1 MASITV
7 AHSAGFCFGVKR
19 AVDIVYK
26 AIEENKRVYTLGPII
41 HNAQVTQELAQK
53 GVGILETPEEAKP
66 GDTVVIRS
74 HGVSRE
80 IYDRLAATG
89 AEVINATCPFVAKI
103 HRIVAE
109 HHGEETGILIAGD
122 PRHPEVEAILGHC
135 QNPEEVG
142 VFENKDEMLKMLSN
156 GKFSAKKHLVFVA
169 QTTFNVL
176 EWKKSVNSAKKVC
189 TNLSIFDTI
198 CSATSER
205 QREAAELAEKSGL
218 MVVVGDRHSSNTA
231 KLKEIC
237 AGHCPT
243 ILVETAS
250 ELSPDILPKDF
261 PLSKSIGVTA
271 GASTPA
277 RIIKEVQETMS
288 ELMTNNNQEETFE
301 ELLEQSTITTYNGA
315 IVKGT
320 ILAVTPTEVQV
331 DIGIKYTGYVPLQ
344 ELTDDPTVKVEDA
357 YKPGDVLDLLV
368 VRTNDVEGM
377 VMLSKKRLDAAAGI
391 RKVMEA
397 KDTGETLTGVVV
409 EVVNKGI
416 LALTNGVRVFIP
428 ASHVA
433 LSRVEDLSVMLK
445 QTVEFKIIETNPERK
460 RAVGSIKAVLRE
472 QRKAQEE
479 QFWSEIEVGKRYT
492 GVVKSIVSYGA
503 FVDLGGVDGMVHISE
518 LSWNRIRHPSEV
530 VKVGDTIEVYVKD
543 LDPEAR
549 KISLGYKKTED
560 NPWEILKN
568 NYSVGSVVKVKI
580 VSMTTFGAFAQIL
593 PGVDGLIHI
602 SQIST
607 QRIAKPQDVL
617 NIGDE
622 VDVKITEL
630 DFDKKRISL
639 SIRALAEEAAASQA
653 EAPEEENE

>member
-1 MASITV
+1 MAFITV
-7 AHSAGFCFGVKR
+7 AQSAGFCFGVKR
-19 AVDIVYK
+19 AVDIVYQ
-26 AIEENKRVYTLGPII
+26 AIQEGKRVYTLGPII
-41 HNAQVTQELAQK
+41 HNAQVVEELVQK
-53 GVGILETPEEAKP
+53 GVQILANPEDAEP
-66 GDTVVIRS
+66 GDTVIIRS
-74 HGVSRE
+74 HGVERE
-80 IYDRLAATG
+80 VYEKLQSTG
-89 AEVINATCPFVAKI
+89 AEVIDTTCPYVAKI
-103 HRIVAE
+103 HRIVSKE
-109 HHGEETGILIAGD
+109 YEEDTAILIAGD
-122 PRHPEVEAILGHC
+122 PDHPEVKGILGHC
-135 QNPEEVG
+135 RYPAQ
-142 VFENKDEMLKMLSN
+142 VFRNKDEMLQMLSN
-156 GKFSAKKHLVFVA
+156 SKFSVKKHLVFVA
-169 QTTFNVL
+169 QTTFNMI
-176 EWKKSVNSAKKVC
+176 EWEKSVNSAKKEY
-189 TNLSIFDTI
+189 TNLLIFDTI
-198 CSATSER
+198 CNATSER
-205 QREAAELAEKSGL
+205 QREAAKLAEKSGM

-231 KLKEIC
+231 KLREIC
-237 AGHCPT
+237 SQYCPT
-243 ILVETAS
+243 VLVEAAS
-250 ELSPDILPKDF
+250 ELNRAILPKGF
-261 PLSKSIGVTA
+261 PFGKPIGVTA

-288 ELMTNNNQEETFE
+288 ELTMNNQEENFE
-301 ELLEQSTITTYNGA
+301 ELLNQSTITTYNGA

-320 ILAVTPTEVQV
+320 VLGVSPTELQV
-331 DIGIKYTGYVPLQ
+331 DIGTKYAGYVPLQ

-368 VRTNDVEGM
+368 VRINDVDGTT
-377 VMLSKKRLDAAAGI
+377 MLSKKRLDAAAGI

-397 KDTGETLTGVVV
+397 KDTGETLKGIVV

-433 LSRVEDLSVMLK
+433 LTRVEDLSVMLK

-479 QFWSEIEVGKRYT
+479 QFWNDIEVGKRYT

-560 NPWEILKN
+560 NPWEILKK

-580 VSMTTFGAFAQIL
+580 VSMTTFGAFAQLL

-639 SIRALAEEAAASQA
+639 SIRALAEEAAASQT
-653 EAPEEENE
+653 EEPVEE

>member
-1 MASITV
+1 MAFITV
-7 AHSAGFCFGVKR
+7 AQSAGFCFGVKR
-19 AVDIVYK
+19 AVDIVYQ
-26 AIEENKRVYTLGPII
+26 AIEEGKKVYTLGPII
-41 HNAQVTQELAQK
+41 HNAQVVEELAQK
-53 GVGILETPEEAKP
+53 GVQILMNPEDIKP
-66 GDTVVIRS
+66 GDTVIIRS
-74 HGVSRE
+74 HGVERE
-80 IYDRLAATG
+80 VYEKLQSTG
-89 AEVINATCPFVAKI
+89 AEIIDTTCPYVAKI
-103 HRIVAE
+103 HRIVSKE
-109 HHGEETGILIAGD
+109 YDEDTGILIAGD
-122 PRHPEVEAILGHC
+122 PNHPEVKGILGHC
-135 QNPEEVG
+135 RYPAG
-142 VFENKDEMLKMLSN
+142 VFQNKDEMLQMLSN
-156 GKFSAKKHLVFVA
+156 SKFSVKKHLVFVA
-169 QTTFNVL
+169 QTTFNMI
-176 EWKKSVNSAKKVC
+176 EWEKSVNSAKKEY
-189 TNLSIFDTI
+189 TNLLIFDTI
-198 CSATSER
+198 CNATSER
-205 QREAAELAEKSGL
+205 QREAAKLAERSGM

-231 KLKEIC
+231 KLREIC
-237 AGHCPT
+237 SQYCPT
-243 ILVETAS
+243 LLVEAAS
-250 ELSPDILPKDF
+250 ELNRAILPKGF
-261 PLSKSIGVTA
+261 PFGKPIGVTA

-288 ELMTNNNQEETFE
+288 ELMMNNQEENFE
-301 ELLEQSTITTYNGA
+301 ELLNQSTITTYNGA

-320 ILAVTPTEVQV
+320 VLGVSPTELQV
-331 DIGIKYTGYVPLQ
+331 DIGTKYAGYVPLQ

-368 VRTNDVEGM
+368 VRINDVDGTT
-377 VMLSKKRLDAAAGI
+377 MLSKKRLDAAAGI

-397 KDTGETLTGVVV
+397 KDTGETLKGIVV

-479 QFWSEIEVGKRYT
+479 QFWNDIEVGKRYT

-568 NYSVGSVVKVKI
+568 NYSVGSVAKVKI

-639 SIRALAEEAAASQA
+639 SIRALAEEAAASQTEESA
-653 EAPEEENE
+653 EE

>member
-1 MASITV
+1 MSSVTV
-7 AHSAGFCFGVKR
+7 ARSAGFCFGVKR
-19 AVDIVYK
+19 AVDIVYQ
-26 AIEENKRVYTLGPII
+26 TLREGKKVCTFGPII
-41 HNAQVTQELAQK
+41 HNAQVTKELSQK
-53 GVGILETPEEAKP
+53 GVKILNSAKEAEP
-66 GDTVVIRS
+66 GWTVVIRS
-74 HGVSRE
+74 HGVSQSVME
-80 IYDRLAATG
+80 ELLTSG
-89 AEVINATCPFVAKI
+89 AEIIDATCPYVAKI
-103 HRIVAE
+103 HRLVS
-109 HHGEETGILIAGD
+109 EEYEDQTGILIAGNAN
-122 PRHPEVEAILGHC
+122 HPEIEAILGHC
-135 QNPEEVG
+135 RYPAG
-142 VFENKDEMLKMLSN
+142 VYENEDELLKMLSK
-156 GKFSAKKHLVFVA
+156 GKFSEKKHLVFVA
-169 QTTFNVL
+169 QTTFNMIQ
-176 EWKKSVNSAKKVC
+176 WKKSVNIAKKQC
-189 TNLSIFDTI
+189 TNPLIFDTI

-205 QREAAELAEKSGL
+205 QREAAELAKKSGL

-231 KLKEIC
+231 KLREIC
-237 AGHCPT
+237 AEYCPT
-243 ILVETAS
+243 LLVETAE
-250 ELSPDILPKDF
+250 ELSREALPEGVS
-261 PLSKSIGVTA
+261 LSKPVGVTA

-288 ELMTNNNQEETFE
+288 ELMTNNNQEENFE
-301 ELLEQSTITTYNGA
+301 ELLNQSAITTYNGA

-397 KDTGETLTGVVV
+397 KDTGETLTGIVV

-472 QRKAQEE
+472 QRKVQEE
-479 QFWSEIEVGKRYT
+479 QFWNEIEVGKRYT
-492 GVVKSIVSYGA
+492 GVVKSLVSYGA

-639 SIRALAEEAAASQA
+639 SIRALAEEAAASQEDEPA
-653 EAPEEENE
+653 EEVNE

>member
-1 MASITV
+1 MTKITV
-7 AHSAGFCFGVKR
+7 AKSAGFCFGVKR
-19 AVDIVYK
+19 AVDIVYQ
-26 AIEENKRVYTLGPII
+26 AIKEGKQVYTLGPII
-41 HNAQVTQELAQK
+41 HNSQVVGELAEH
-53 GVGILETPEEAKP
+53 GVKILKTPEEAQA
-66 GDTVVIRS
+66 GNTVIIRS

-80 IYDRLAATG
+80 VYESLRATG
-89 AEVINATCPFVAKI
+89 AEVIDATCPYVAKI
-103 HRIVAE
+103 HRLVS
-109 HHGEETGILIAGD
+109 EEREEGTGIMIAGN
-122 PRHPEVEAILGHC
+122 PEHPEVEGILGHC
-135 QNPEEVG
+135 RYEAG
-142 VFENKDEMLKMLSN
+142 VFRNKDEMLRMLSK
-156 GKFSAKKHLVFVA
+156 GKFSVKKHLVFVA
-169 QTTFNVL
+169 QTTFNLL
-176 EWKKSVNSAKKVC
+176 EWEQSVNSAKKEY

-198 CSATSER
+198 CNATSER
-205 QREAAELAEKSGL
+205 QREAAELAQRSGM
-218 MVVVGDRHSSNTA
+218 MVVVGDRSSSNTA
-231 KLKEIC
+231 KLREIC
-237 AGHCPT
+237 SQYCPT
-243 ILVETAS
+243 VLVEAAS
-250 ELSPDILPKDF
+250 ELNRETLPKGF
-261 PLSKSIGVTA
+261 PFGKPIGVTA

-288 ELMTNNNQEETFE
+288 ELTMNNQEENFE
-301 ELLEQSTITTYNGA
+301 ELLNQSTITTYNGA
-315 IVKGT
+315 VVKGT
-320 ILAVTPTEVQV
+320 VLAVNPTELQV
-331 DIGIKYTGYVPLQ
+331 DIGTKYAGYVPVQ
-344 ELTDDPTVKVEDA
+344 ELTDDPTVKIEDA
-357 YKPGDVLDLLV
+357 YKVGDVLDLLV
-368 VRTNDVEGM
+368 VRINDVEGTT
-377 VMLSKKRLDAAAGI
+377 MLSKKRLDAAAGI

-397 KDTGETLTGVVV
+397 KDTGETLKGIVV

-445 QTVEFKIIETNPERK
+445 QNVEFKIIETNPERK

-479 QFWSEIEVGKRYT
+479 QFWNDIEVGKRYT

-530 VKVGDTIEVYVKD
+530 VKVGDTIDVYVKD
-543 LDPEAR
+543 LDREAR

-560 NPWEILKN
+560 NPWEILKTK
-568 NYSVGSVVKVKI
+568 YSVGSVVKVKI

-617 NIGDE
+617 SIGDE

-639 SIRALAEEAAASQA
+639 SIRALAEEAAAAAQN
-653 EAPEEENE
+653 EETVEE

>member
-1 MASITV
+1 MATITV
-7 AHSAGFCFGVKR
+7 AQSAGFCFGVKR
-19 AVDIVYK
+19 AVDIVYQ
-26 AIEENKRVYTLGPII
+26 AIKEGKKVYTLGPII
-41 HNAQVTQELAQK
+41 HNAQVVDELAQQ
-53 GVGILETPEEAKP
+53 GVGILTDPEEAQR
-66 GDTVVIRS
+66 GDTVIIRS
-74 HGVSRE
+74 HGVSGE
-80 IYDRLAATG
+80 VYEKLIATG
-89 AEVINATCPFVAKI
+89 AEIIDATCPYVAKI
-103 HRIVAE
+103 HRLVSKE
-109 HHGEETGILIAGD
+109 YEKETGILIAGN
-122 PRHPEVEAILGHC
+122 PEHPEVQGILGHC
-135 QNPEEVG
+135 RYEAEV
-142 VFENKDEMLKMLSN
+142 FRNKDEMLRILSN
-156 GKFSAKKHLVFVA
+156 NKFSEKKHLVFVA
-169 QTTFNVL
+169 QTTFNML
-176 EWKKSVNSAKKVC
+176 EWEQSVNSAKKEY

-198 CSATSER
+198 CNATSER
-205 QREAAELAEKSGL
+205 QREAAELAKTSGM

-231 KLKEIC
+231 KLREIC
-237 AGHCPT
+237 SQYCPT
-243 ILVETAS
+243 VLVEAAS
-250 ELSPDILPKDF
+250 ELNRETLPKGF
-261 PLSKSIGVTA
+261 PFGKPIGVTA

-288 ELMTNNNQEETFE
+288 ELTMNNQEENFE
-301 ELLEQSTITTYNGA
+301 ELLNQSTITTYNGA

-320 ILAVTPTEVQV
+320 VLGVTPTELQV
-331 DIGIKYTGYVPLQ
+331 DIGTKYAGYVPLQ
-344 ELTDDPTVKVEDA
+344 ELTDDPTVKIEDA

-368 VRTNDVEGM
+368 VRINDVDGTT
-377 VMLSKKRLDAAAGI
+377 MLSKKRLDAAAGI

-397 KDTGETLTGVVV
+397 KDTGETLKGIVV

-479 QFWSEIEVGKRYT
+479 QFWNEIEIGKHYT

-543 LDPEAR
+543 LDREAR

-560 NPWEILKN
+560 NPWEILKK
-568 NYSVGSVVKVKI
+568 NYAVGSVVKVKI

-639 SIRALAEEAAASQA
+639 SIRALAEEAAAAQKEEPA
-653 EAPEEENE
+653 EE